1 MSDLRRAAAVYAPES
16 RAQAAAALVSLSE
29 TEDAALSVVGVFSD
43 CGGENAE
50 RVEEL
55 YRYSSSVGASM
66 TALYSEEPALALLDY
81 VKHNRITDLMI
92 SEKDT
97 SGAARLIAG
106 VLPKV
111 NVTVMPADRG
121 SVLHL
126 AGVDLLC
133 CALRRQSV

>member
-1 MSDLRRAAAVYAPES
+1 MSDLRKAAAVYAPES
-16 RAQAAAALVSLSE
+16 RGQTVALLSMME
-29 TEDAALSVVGVFSD
+29 TEGATLSVVGVFSD

-66 TALYSEEPALALLDY
+66 TALYSDEPALALLDY

-97 SGAARLIAG
+97 SGAAKLIAE

-111 NVTVMPADRG
+111 NITKMPADRS
-121 SVLHL
+121 SVLYL

>member
-1 MSDLRRAAAVYAPES
+1 MSDLRKAAAVYAPES
-16 RAQAAAALVSLSE
+16 RGQTAALLSMME
-29 TEDAALSVVGVFSD
+29 TEGAALSVVGVFSD

-66 TALYSEEPALALLDY
+66 TALYSDEPALALLDY

-97 SGAARLIAG
+97 SGAAKLIAE

-111 NVTVMPADRG
+111 NITKMPADRS
-121 SVLHL
+121 SVLYL

>member
-1 MSDLRRAAAVYAPES
+1 MSDLRKAAADARES
-16 RAQAAAALVSLSE
+16 RGQTAEALVSLSE
-29 TEDAALSVVGVFSD
+29 TEDAALSVVGVFPD
-43 CGGENAE
+43 CGGEYAE

-97 SGAARLIAG
+97 SGAAKLIAE

-111 NVTVMPADRG
+111 NITKMPADRS
-121 SVLHL
+121 SVLYL